1 MDRFLK
7 GLHGSKAGFFA
18 LRLVTRSIANNIYQ
32 GLRVMKIKSLEYKNI
47 NIEMKK
53 PFKIALGSTDFYEG
67 YFVKVTTDS
76 GLSGYGEA
84 IPTPFI
90 TGDTMGSVESEL
102 SIFSQALKGMDL
114 STEALNERMKALAR
128 SSKASRAA
136 VDMAL
141 YDIIGKKADLPLYI
155 LLGGYRT
162 SMKTSYTVD
171 LVDAPHA
178 KVQAKELLDDGVEFF
193 KIKLGKSIN
202 EDYERVKAVREVIG
216 SEHSICVDFNQSYSP
231 KKAVDLSGKI
241 EKFGIEFLEQP
252 VDRDDVKGMKFVRLN
267 SSIPVMADE
276 AVFTLADLSNVVYE
290 EAADYVNIKLMK
302 CGGITDALKIVKAAQ
317 VFRMPCMMG
326 CMVETKLAN
335 TAGLHVALAQ
345 PNFAYTDLDGF
356 SSLKEPGVSG
366 GLTFVKGI
374 NHPPKEGGIGATP
387 IMAF

>member
-1 MDRFLK
+1 
-7 GLHGSKAGFFA
+7 
-18 LRLVTRSIANNIYQ
+18 
-32 GLRVMKIKSLEYKNI
+32 MKIKSIEYKKI

-53 PFKIALGSTDFYEG
+53 PFKIALGSTDSYEG
-67 YFVKVTTDS
+67 YFVKVSMDNGIT
-76 GLSGYGEA
+76 GYGEA

-90 TGDTMGSVESEL
+90 TGDTMGSVEAEL
-102 SIFSQALKGMDL
+102 SIFAQALRGMDF
-114 STEALNERMKALAR
+114 STEMLNEKMKALAK

-141 YDIIGKKADLPLYI
+141 YDIIGKKADLPLYMV
-155 LLGGYRT
+155 LGGFRS

-171 LVDAPHA
+171 LVDAAHA
-178 KVQAKELLDDGVEFF
+178 KVQAKELMDDGVEFF
-193 KIKLGKSIN
+193 KIKLGKSVD
-202 EDYERVKAVREVIG
+202 EDFERVKAVREVIG
-216 SEHSICVDFNQSYSP
+216 PDRMICVDFNQSYSP
-231 KKAVDLSGKI
+231 KKAAHLADKI
-241 EKFGIEFLEQP
+241 DKIGIEFLEQP
-252 VDRDDVKGMKFVRLN
+252 VARDDIKGMKFVRMN

-356 SSLKEPGVSG
+356 SSLKEPGVNG
-366 GLTFVKGI
+366 GLSFVKGL
-374 NHPPKEGGIGATP
+374 NYPPKESGIGASP
-387 IMAF
+387 LVSF